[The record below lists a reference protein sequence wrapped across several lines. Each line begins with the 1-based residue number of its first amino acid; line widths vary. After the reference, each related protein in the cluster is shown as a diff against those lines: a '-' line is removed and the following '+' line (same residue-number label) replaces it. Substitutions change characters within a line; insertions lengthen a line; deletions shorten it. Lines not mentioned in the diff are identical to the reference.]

1 MAWMLLPAE
10 ARPAFRLAIGTDDAT
25 WLRGRAR
32 ALSMALGHLDYYSDT
47 NAVMADNAR
56 YTICEVLA
64 DYREISD

>member
-1 MAWMLLPAE
+1 
-10 ARPAFRLAIGTDDAT
+10 
-25 WLRGRAR
+25 
-32 ALSMALGHLDYYSDT
+32 MALGHLDYYSDT